1 MAGGDP
7 IGIKSAALH
16 LVIKSTYFRF
26 SKVSDHAL
34 TSLGGSQF
42 SIDHSLQG
50 PFLGRRQKFIIYMFG
65 YLNVSRIAEHL
76 LR

>member
-16 LVIKSTYFRF
+16 SDNKMIYFTF
-26 SKVSDHAL
+26 SKVSDPAL

-42 SIDHSLQG
+42 SIDHSLPG
-50 PFLGRRQKFIIYMFG
+50 PFLGRRQKFNMFD
-65 YLNVSRIAEHL
+65 YINVSRITGHL
-76 LR
+76 LP